1 MLTAERCL
9 WCGGPLLNGC
19 TIPEMMFTDDSL
31 CGVCRSQLTPVSHP
45 VKLGGL
51 TVRGL
56 VVYDEAFMKML
67 VQYKELMD
75 EALQAIFLKPW
86 QDSLRRRYRHATLI
100 PMPSSRTKRE
110 KRGFDTIPQLFFGLR
125 LPIVPLLE
133 KTDDFEQQGNAKQRQ
148 SAADHIRLIPGVSIP
163 SGPLV
168 LIDDVLTTGS
178 TLRAAQALLPQ
189 AHEALVLAV
198 NQRFLPPDPRPPF
211 SFQRNKRGFPH

>member
-1 MLTAERCL
+1 
-9 WCGGPLLNGC
+9 
-19 TIPEMMFTDDSL
+19 
-31 CGVCRSQLTPVSHP
+31 
-45 VKLGGL
+45 
-51 TVRGL
+51 
-56 VVYDEAFMKML
+56 
-67 VQYKELMD
+67 
-75 EALQAIFLKPW
+75 
-86 QDSLRRRYRHATLI
+86 
-100 PMPSSRTKRE
+100 MPSSRTKRE
-110 KRGFDTIPQLFFGLR
+110 KRGFDTIPQLFSGLR

-198 NQRFLPPDPRPPF
+198 INVFCRLIRARPSLFNEISGDSPTDMK
-211 SFQRNKRGFPH
+211 SNRSGNEIKGSKTAVS